1 METFIGNK
9 LNEVLQKEV
18 KNFRNYLLEVDYE
31 EFKDYPEDKIFSLYI
46 YSIINNPVALKKIKN
61 KSIKKGID
69 PKDFNEF
76 IYISMKWQRK
86 QELGLYSWFEA
97 DYFDID
103 IEEWKESTLTY
114 TVI

>member
-18 KNFRNYLLEVDYE
+18 KNFRNYMLDVDYD
-31 EFKDYPEDKIFSLYI
+31 EFVNYPKDKMFSLYI
-46 YSIINNPVALKKIKN
+46 YSIIENPVALKKVKT
-61 KSIKKGID
+61 KSIKNGID
-69 PKDFNEF
+69 PKEFNEF

-86 QELGLYSWFEA
+86 QELGMYSWFEA

-103 IEEWKESTLTY
+103 IEDWKETTLTY
-114 TVI
+114 TII